1 MQTRLQSFIESC
13 THIAI
18 GFILN
23 LIFQI
28 IIYHALNIKVNF
40 DQNIMIGIYFT
51 FISLTRTYL
60 IRRYF
65 NKKHS
70 NN

>member
-1 MQTRLQSFIESC
+1 MQTRFQSFIESC

-18 GFILN
+18 GFTLN

-28 IIYHALNIKVNF
+28 IIYHILNIKVNF
-40 DQNIMIGIYFT
+40 GQNIMIGIYFT

>member
-1 MQTRLQSFIESC
+1 MQTRWQSLIESC

-18 GFILN
+18 GFTLN

-28 IIYHALNIKVNF
+28 IIYHILKIKVNF
-40 DQNIMIGIYFT
+40 GQNIMIGIYFT

-65 NKKHS
+65 NKRHS
-70 NN
+70 NK